1 MELRELLAHLGRR
14 LWLLVIIPVAALL
27 LVLGLNAPSG
37 TQYTSSV
44 NLRAT
49 NPIGDPTVASINLVA
64 GSLVNAATNDEVV
77 TKIAQ
82 AAGVS
87 ADRVGKTLSANRIA
101 DTELVH
107 VSYSDSDQ
115 AVVDKVIQAAPA
127 AMQDAA
133 FAPALNQARVAQTE
147 GQEHPRHR
155 PRRVGEGAE
164 VDRVTNPTVSTKP
177 TSEATS
183 LRVALATA
191 KGRPDTVTTK
201 PIGDALKAARAEEI
215 TAAQA
220 ELAAPQYAVDNARR
234 GLAARRPS
242 ATSAPVQAAS
252 VAESIS
258 TDVTPLDWKTRRPA
272 PRGLGRPHRPRA
284 DPAAR
289 HPEVLRRSRAGNDDE
304 YYTQEGPGASPSC
317 PVTPRSGFSMSGTG
331 RSGSTI
337 VANALGALDDAVSV
351 GESAL
356 PWERGITENR
366 LYGCGQRFANC
377 PGLAAGPRHGAYQT
391 DVPNAHGCIAA

>member
-147 GQEHPRHR
+147 AKSTLDTAL
-155 PRRVGEGAE
+155 AE
-164 VDRVTNPTVSTKP
+164 LEKVQKSTGVTNPDREYQAA

-201 PIGDALKAARAEEI
+201 PIEDALKSAQKRADEI

-220 ELAAPQYAVDNARR
+220 ELAAPQYAVDNARQ
-234 GLAARRPS
+234 GLAARTQALGDINARK
-242 ATSAPVQAAS
+242 AAS

-258 TDVTPLDWKTRRPA
+258 TDVTPLDWKTSVLRRA
-272 PRGLGRPHRPRA
+272 VSAVLIGLA
-284 DPAAR
+284 LAILLLAI
-289 HPEVLRRSRAGNDDE
+289 PEVLRRSRAGSDDE
-304 YYTQEGPGASPSC
+304 YYTQE
-317 PVTPRSGFSMSGTG
+317 
-331 RSGSTI
+331 
-337 VANALGALDDAVSV
+337 D
-351 GESAL
+351 
-356 PWERGITENR
+356 
-366 LYGCGQRFANC
+366 
-377 PGLAAGPRHGAYQT
+377 
-391 DVPNAHGCIAA
+391 